1 MVPSD
6 FFNENYFRD
15 FFRRKILKKKGGGRD
30 NLTPVKY
37 YEKYSAELGRIC
49 QKCIDGTY
57 RFSPYNEKLVTKG
70 SKKLPRVLSIPTV
83 RDRLVLGV
91 LNDYLSAKF
100 PDCINH
106 DKPNSIINNVSKYLS
121 EHSYEAITFLRT
133 DFHNFYGTLY
143 IKLLINMI
151 SEKVTDK
158 SILSLI
164 HKAVTTPTVSGSAPK
179 GKRRLRWQGI
189 PQGLAISNILSSIYM
204 QAFDKEFGK
213 ANAGLYIR
221 YVDDILFLDT
231 KSDNLLDL
239 MLSEIE
245 HRNLKL
251 RLSKD
256 KCKSGIIGKDTIDF
270 IGYVISD
277 KIFIRKKNV
286 TQFLNRVA
294 ALSSKCKASWTQ
306 PYLRPLFI
314 KEDAEYIGYYIEEFN
329 RLLSGFKYGNRL
341 YGWMPYF
348 QAITDVSSLYGM
360 DHVIKNSLL
369 NGLPDELTSKIN
381 SLVDTYHDIRR
392 NKGNNLVTNYD
403 ELTTPDQKRNYLYQK
418 GRIDRNKAYTDEQI
432 NNNFDSYMDLIKR
445 VSEKNIGETS

>member
-1 MVPSD
+1 MAPSD
-6 FFNENYFRD
+6 FFNENYLRD
-15 FFRRKILKKKGGGRD
+15 YFNKNMLKKKGGGRD
-30 NLTPVKY
+30 NLTPEKY
-37 YEKYSAELGRIC
+37 YEKFGNEFGNIS
-49 QKCIDGTY
+49 QKCLDGTY
-57 RFSPYNEKLVTKG
+57 RFSLYNEKLVVKG

-91 LNDYLSAKF
+91 LNDYLSAVF
-100 PDCINH
+100 PDCVNH
-106 DKPNSIINNVSKYLS
+106 EIPNSLIYGVSKYLS
-121 EHSYEAITFLRT
+121 DHSNEDIAFLRT

-143 IKLLINMI
+143 IKLLMNMI
-151 SEKVTDK
+151 GEKVTDK
-158 SILSLI
+158 GVLSLI
-164 HKAVTTPTVSGSAPK
+164 YKAVTTSTVSGSAPK
-179 GKRRLRWQGI
+179 GKKRLRWQGI

-239 MLSEIE
+239 MLSEIRR
-245 HRNLKL
+245 RNLKL
-251 RLSKD
+251 SLSKD
-256 KCKSGIIGKDTIDF
+256 KCKSGIIGKDVIDF

-294 ALSSKCKASWTQ
+294 ALSSKCKTGLAQ

-314 KEDAEYIGYYIEEFN
+314 KEDADYIGYYIEEFN

-360 DHVIKNSLL
+360 DHVIKTSLL
-369 NGLPDELTSKIN
+369 NGLPEELISHVN
-381 SLVDTYHDIRR
+381 SLVDTYYDIHR
-392 NKGNNLVTNYD
+392 NEGNNLVINFD
-403 ELTTPDQKRNYLYQK
+403 ALTTPDQKRNYLYRQ

-432 NNNFDSYMDLIKR
+432 NNYFDSYMDLIKR